1 MKTIRPIEGDPY
13 GLDVGLSEER
23 CERGRNTLTPPAK
36 TPWWVALL
44 GMFRDTTIIVLLVS
58 AVVSLAVTAVE
69 RWCLHDSGA
78 SFVDSIGI
86 FLAIGL
92 ATVVGF
98 LSERKSAHEF
108 ELLNQVKEDIT
119 IKTIRSGQVTMV
131 PIADL
136 VVGDIVVLEPGDRL
150 AADGVLLEAVNLSI
164 DESMLTGESLPALK
178 KAYKNGPD
186 QDPDQFDLKELTAKA
201 RLGEAYFTARGTM
214 VTDGR
219 GLMVVTSVGDQTQM
233 GQIAGA
239 LAAQSDSDEET
250 PLVGKLTVLARQISV
265 GGITAAIGI
274 FTVMAVIDA
283 WQSPLRGAIKDCT
296 GELLAV
302 VGASLAVGW
311 LLERFALKPF
321 LKSMDMK
328 LKSPWLALLAW
339 LAMGVAAFTILL
351 GLWGLS
357 RQANLPDGVDLLK
370 DVLLAFV
377 VAVTIIVVAVPE
389 GLPMM
394 VTISL
399 AMNMMKMARE
409 NCLVRRLVAS
419 ETIGSATVICTDKT
433 GTLTEN
439 KMVPRRI
446 FADGRDYA
454 ADDFGKKIK
463 AFPGAGDWA
472 RQMAVN
478 SQADLHFEE
487 KDGGMIVTGIGNPT
501 ECALLKFLHRHGG
514 DYHQE
519 RSSGKILFELGHNS
533 RRKMSL
539 VEFQDHKGGRFC
551 FAKGAP
557 RRILDACST
566 IVVDGRV
573 EPIAPYRQKIDRAL
587 ADYARQSLRVL
598 AFCSK
603 DGPLADDERQ
613 TDSPRWRGSG
623 YTLTCLVGI
632 ADPLRREIPDAVKR
646 CRKAHIDVKMIT
658 GDALPTAEA
667 IAREAGILTGVP
679 NELVL
684 TSDQFAEY
692 SDDQLSE
699 AAGDIR
705 VLARST
711 PMDKLRLVQALHR
724 KGEVVAMTG
733 DGTNDAPA
741 LKAADVGLSMGISG
755 TEVAKEASDI
765 VLVDDNFKSIVTGVW
780 WGRTLYQNIQRFLQ
794 FQLSVNVVALIA
806 ALVGPLV
813 HIPLPLT
820 VTQLLWINII
830 MDTFAALALSNDPP
844 RPRTMTEKPI
854 ARDAHIITG
863 TMIFGIL
870 FNGLYQVAILFLAL
884 FGGWFLSPE
893 EKYNG
898 AIAASSPE
906 YLEHNLPALT
916 VFFTIFV
923 MFQFWHK
930 FNCRALR
937 HGDRPFELLHKNIL
951 FIVIVTSITLVQAA
965 MVQIHAVG
973 IFFRTCPL
981 SAGQW
986 LGITALTASI
996 LPVAWIGRLLAEKLR
1011 LS

>member
-1 MKTIRPIEGDPY
+1 MKTILPIEGTPY
-13 GLDVGLSEER
+13 GLDVGLSEEL

-36 TPWWVALL
+36 TPWWAALL

-58 AVVSLAVTAVE
+58 AFVSLAVTAVE
-69 RWCLHDSGA
+69 RWCLHDTGA

-108 ELLNQVKEDIT
+108 ELLNQVKEDIA
-119 IKTIRSGQVTMV
+119 IKTIRSGQVTTV

-150 AADGVLLEAVNLSI
+150 AADGVLLETAGLSV
-164 DESMLTGESLPALK
+164 DESMLTGESLPAFK
-178 KAYKNGPD
+178 KAYKNAPN
-186 QDPDQFDLKELTAKA
+186 QDPDRFDLKELIAKA
-201 RLGEAYFTARGTM
+201 RLGEAYFAARGTM

-219 GLMVVTSVGDQTQM
+219 GLMVVTAVGDETQM

-265 GGITAAIGI
+265 GGMTAAVGI

-283 WQSPLRGAIKDCT
+283 WQSPLRDALMSHT
-296 GELLAV
+296 GEPAALLGV
-302 VGASLAVGW
+302 SLAAGW

-321 LKSMDMK
+321 LKSMDME
-328 LKSPWLALLAW
+328 LRSPWLALLAW
-339 LAMGVAAFTILL
+339 LAMVVAAFTIVL
-351 GLWGLS
+351 GLWGLT

-454 ADDFGKKIK
+454 ADDFGKTIK
-463 AFPGAGDWA
+463 AFFGAGDWA
-472 RQMAVN
+472 RQIAVN
-478 SQADLHFEE
+478 SQADLHIEE
-487 KDGGMIVTGIGNPT
+487 KDGGTVVTGIGNPT
-501 ECALLKFLHRHGG
+501 ECSLLKFLHRHGG
-514 DYHQE
+514 DYRQE
-519 RSSGKILFELGHNS
+519 RASGKILFELGHNS
-533 RRKMSL
+533 QRKMSL
-539 VEFQDHKGGRFC
+539 VEFQDHEGRRFC

-557 RRILDACST
+557 RRILDACSS
-566 IVVDGRV
+566 IVIDGRV
-573 EPIAPYRQKIDRAL
+573 EPIALYRREIDRAL
-587 ADYARQSLRVL
+587 AEYAKQSLRVL

-603 DGPLADDERQ
+603 NGPLADAERQ
-613 TDSPRWRGSG
+613 TDSPRWKAGG
-623 YTLTCLVGI
+623 YTLTCLIGI
-632 ADPLRREIPDAVKR
+632 ADPLRPEIPDAVKR
-646 CRKAHIDVKMIT
+646 CREAHIQVKMIT

-667 IAREAGILTGVP
+667 IAREAGILTGAP

-684 TSDQFAEY
+684 TSDQLAEY
-692 SDDQLSE
+692 SDDKLSE

-820 VTQLLWINII
+820 VTQLRWINII
-830 MDTFAALALSNDPP
+830 MDTFAALALSTDPP

-884 FGGWFLSPE
+884 FGGWFLAPE

-937 HGDRPFELLHKNIL
+937 HGDRPFELLRKN
-951 FIVIVTSITLVQAA
+951 
-965 MVQIHAVG
+965 
-973 IFFRTCPL
+973 
-981 SAGQW
+981 
-986 LGITALTASI
+986 
-996 LPVAWIGRLLAEKLR
+996 
-1011 LS
+1011 